1 MINCKT
7 MACACAALLCIAP
20 ARAQDDAPSSP
31 PNTLPLVDTKSP
43 PTGVQIYGLL
53 DEGVQYLNNAAVA
66 GKASGNVYELGAGM
80 TTSFFGFR
88 GAEHLGNGTSIVFDL
103 EGGLSPNNGTSLQGG
118 RLFGRQAYVGIEGT
132 FGRLTLGRQYT
143 MKSFATAPINMFG
156 TGAQGI
162 TTLDNGVANPRA
174 DNAIS
179 YRVSVTKELEVGVNY
194 SFGRD
199 GVAGTPVSAAASNC
213 GGETAVFKQC
223 KEESAMAKYTA
234 RNWGLESAYERNN
247 GGTAAT
253 FGGLTNPNL
262 YDSRLILGGYR
273 QIDNVKLAVGLIKR
287 NNMGIATPKSNLVW
301 VMGTLTTANNIAWDG
316 MLAQLKYDD
325 SPNKAVAVGLRAA
338 YSLSKRTVL
347 YITAETIRN
356 SGTSAISAST
366 LIPVNAPPA
375 GGSQTSIITGIKHN
389 F

>member
-1 MINCKT
+1 
-7 MACACAALLCIAP
+7 
-20 ARAQDDAPSSP
+20 
-31 PNTLPLVDTKSP
+31 
-43 PTGVQIYGLL
+43 
-53 DEGVQYLNNAAVA
+53 
-66 GKASGNVYELGAGM
+66 
-80 TTSFFGFR
+80 
-88 GAEHLGNGTSIVFDL
+88 
-103 EGGLSPNNGTSLQGG
+103 
-118 RLFGRQAYVGIEGT
+118 
-132 FGRLTLGRQYT
+132 
-143 MKSFATAPINMFG
+143 
-156 TGAQGI
+156 
-162 TTLDNGVANPRA
+162 
-174 DNAIS
+174 
-179 YRVSVTKELEVGVNY
+179 
-194 SFGRD
+194 
-199 GVAGTPVSAAASNC
+199 
-213 GGETAVFKQC
+213 
-223 KEESAMAKYTA
+223 MAKYTT

-325 SPNKAVAVGLRAA
+325 SPNKAVALGLRAA

-347 YITAETIRN
+347 YITAESIRN

-375 GGSQTSIITGIKHN
+375 GGSQTSVITGIKHN